1 MVYCFHSPVLTC
13 LCSVSQEK
21 KHEILRELQ
30 LIGMN
35 RTCKK
40 ILFANWST
48 VGYLISLDFRNY
60 NDSKYLGV
68 LENDTMAL
76 LGKLFLTFLKNI
88 VHLKHS
94 ERLTPQQCHILKELN
109 SQKLCCENLTFHMM
123 ILFVFWSSEL

>member
-1 MVYCFHSPVLTC
+1 MVYCFHGPVLTC

-40 ILFANWST
+40 LLFANCST
-48 VGYLISLDFRNY
+48 VGCLISLDFQNY
-60 NDSKYLGV
+60 NDSKYSGV
-68 LENDTMAL
+68 LENDTSSL

-88 VHLKHS
+88 VHVKHS
-94 ERLTPQQCHILKELN
+94 ELLTPQYSVI
-109 SQKLCCENLTFHMM
+109 S
-123 ILFVFWSSEL
+123 